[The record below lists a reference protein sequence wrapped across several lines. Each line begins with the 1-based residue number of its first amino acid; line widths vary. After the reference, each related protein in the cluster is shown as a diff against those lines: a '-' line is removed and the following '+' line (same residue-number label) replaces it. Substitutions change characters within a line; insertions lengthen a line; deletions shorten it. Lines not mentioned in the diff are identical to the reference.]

1 MKTFKQ
7 FLETVEAPRSEA
19 ERNFIK
25 KHVVNVDQKVY
36 PKKEV
41 PTEKDETRDA
51 DYKDGEDAVVY
62 ETVDALVKEALLE
75 GLNLKVGV
83 LKFTDGTQTVVT
95 RDAISRLEKVYAST
109 QDKSGMEKEIK
120 SSKDNFEALV
130 ALGD

>member
-1 MKTFKQ
+1 
-7 FLETVEAPRSEA
+7 LETVDAPRSEA

-25 KHVVNVDQKVY
+25 KHVVNVDAKVY

-41 PTEKDETRDA
+41 PTEKDATRDA

-62 ETVDALVKEALLE
+62 ETVEALVTEALLE

-83 LKFTDGTQTVVT
+83 LKFADGSQTVVT
-95 RDAISRLEKVYAST
+95 RDAITKLERVYETA
-109 QDKSGMEKEIK
+109 QDKHGMEKEIK
-120 SSKDNFEALV
+120 SSKESFDALV